1 VTQIWETQGT
11 LRVTW
16 AVPEKTN
23 RPPIERNPM
32 VDTKQRFP
40 RSTADQADALQKAE
54 RRRLSRVVHDHKG
67 TATVQWHDAPEDYER
82 QVFEIE
88 GARPAAAATKRGSS
102 TGSLAIESQDSH
114 NPYMRIPETDR
125 KRAPGQRTDLRKLS
139 AWIKMMRALEE
150 AKKNKDED
158 D

>member
-16 AVPEKTN
+16 RCRKDN

-40 RSTADQADALQKAE
+40 RQTADQADALQKAAE
-54 RRRLSRVVHDHKG
+54 RRRLSRIVHDHKG
-67 TATVQWHDAPEDYER
+67 TATVQWHDAPEDYKR

-88 GARPAAAATKRGSS
+88 DTQPAAATAKRGLN

-114 NPYMRIPETDR
+114 NPYTRVPETDR
-125 KRAPGQRTDLRKLS
+125 KRAPGQRRDLRKLS